1 MKLTDKQIKQK
12 LAIPEKMLIQEST
25 LERDKTMQEVICTC
39 ESAFYE
45 NEAEDMLS
53 DFEFLYQQSQW
64 IRKRWWFLQAIVLG
78 VLWTLLKLT
87 ESGYY
92 IQRYM
97 GILAPLF
104 AMLILPELWK
114 NRSYHAMEVEYAA
127 YYSLRQ
133 IYAARMVLF
142 VLVDFFLLTAFF
154 ATSIRIDKILADEIL
169 VQFFLPYFV
178 TCCICFRTLYS
189 RKINS
194 EAFAMLLCVLW
205 CMVWVLL
212 VLDQKIYDAVAQPV
226 WMGITAISV
235 CYLGYCI
242 YHGQKNEKKRLE
254 DRFL

>member
-1 MKLTDKQIKQK
+1 MKLTNRQIKKK
-12 LAIPEKMLIQEST
+12 LAVQGMIGDTGKLVAQTIRTSEA
-25 LERDKTMQEVICTC
+25 
-39 ESAFYE
+39 AFYE
-45 NEAEDMLS
+45 NEAEDVLS

-64 IRKRWWFLQAIVLG
+64 IRKRWWFLQAAVLV
-78 VLWTLLKLT
+78 VLWTLMKLT
-87 ESGYY
+87 ESGYFV
-92 IQRYM
+92 QRYM

-114 NRSYHAMEVEYAA
+114 NRSYYAIEVEYTA

-154 ATSIRIDKILADEIL
+154 WAGIRMRKLLAEEVIVD
-169 VQFFLPYFV
+169 FFLPYFV

-194 EAFAMLLCVLW
+194 EAFALLLCVLW
-205 CMVWVLL
+205 CMVWVFL

-226 WMGITAISV
+226 WIGITVLSM

-242 YHGQKNEKKRLE
+242 YRGQTNETKRSE
-254 DRFL
+254 DRLL

>member
-1 MKLTDKQIKQK
+1 MKLSDRQIKK
-12 LAIPEKMLIQEST
+12 RLAVQEKNG
-25 LERDKTMQEVICTC
+25 DKGKPAVGEKETIRISEA
-39 ESAFYE
+39 AFYE
-45 NEAEDMLS
+45 NEAEDVLS

-64 IRKRWWFLQAIVLG
+64 IRKRWWFLQAAVLA
-78 VLWTLLKLT
+78 VLWTLMKLT
-87 ESGYY
+87 ESGYF

-114 NRSYHAMEVEYAA
+114 NRSCYAIEVEYTA

-142 VLVDFFLLTAFF
+142 VLVDFFLLTAFVS
-154 ATSIRIDKILADEIL
+154 AGIRMGKILAEEMI

-194 EAFAMLLCVLW
+194 EAFALLLCVLW
-205 CMVWVLL
+205 CLVWVFL

-226 WMGITAISV
+226 WMGMTALSM

-242 YHGQKNEKKRLE
+242 YRGQTFEAKKPE
-254 DRFL
+254 DRLL